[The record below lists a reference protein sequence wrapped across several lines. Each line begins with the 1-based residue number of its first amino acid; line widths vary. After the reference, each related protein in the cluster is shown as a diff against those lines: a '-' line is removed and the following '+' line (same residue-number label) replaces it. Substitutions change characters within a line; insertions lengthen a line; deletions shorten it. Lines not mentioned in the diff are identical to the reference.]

1 MNGFSMSKTDF
12 VKLSKRCLIR
22 RILVN
27 RWLLW
32 GGSSF
37 LVRRGEGRGGW
48 WGGGKRGGGGSNY
61 PRNSAMPSQDLITC
75 SKYGTFVSLK

>member
-1 MNGFSMSKTDF
+1 MNGFSISKTDF

-37 LVRRGEGRGGW
+37 LVRRGD
-48 WGGGKRGGGGSNY
+48 WGGEGSNY